1 MTAQLIKD
9 FGRLLNDTRIG
20 FCDVRN
26 TDTGVIIGRI
36 VFAYGNG
43 QYDVLLR
50 NIELDY
56 DNLLARVRAV
66 YAAHPLRVMDD
77 VLYSVV
83 YDTGRGT
90 FSLAVTNSCNLEL
103 LGVRHTRISDALKF
117 ELEYELSKGEITYV
131 TSYVDKFM
139 STFNKSGGFTFK
151 LL

>member
-26 TDTGVIIGRI
+26 TSDGVFIGRI

-56 DNLLARVRAV
+56 DNLLQQVRAV
-66 YAAHPLRVMDD
+66 YAVHPLRVMGD

-83 YDTGRGT
+83 YDTSRNS
-90 FSLAVTNSCNLEL
+90 FSLAATNSSNFEL
-103 LGVRHTRISDALKF
+103 YGVRHARISAALKF
-117 ELEYELSKGEITYV
+117 ELEHELSKGEIEYI
-131 TSYVDKFM
+131 TSYVDKYV
-139 STFNKSGGFTFK
+139 STFDKSGGFTFK
-151 LL
+151 FI